1 MGIPPNV
8 AVWESRGV
16 MVVMVDHLCLN
27 VSFGPFLIPPQDLR
41 FSEGEPREG
50 SGPELDNLSVLPEF
64 H

>member
-41 FSEGEPREG
+41 FSEREPR
-50 SGPELDNLSVLPEF
+50 DFSVLPEF